1 MKKFLYLVLI
11 IFIAAMGVSACS
23 SVTADQPAAQP
34 TPLPTV
40 MVDAS
45 TVAEGRIVPKEDVSL
60 SFLASGQVAE
70 VLVEEG
76 DIVQVG
82 DIVARLGNHEEIES
96 NLANIRVELLA
107 AEQAL
112 QALKDNVSVQR
123 SSLARDISTT
133 NLRLR
138 DAQYALDNWTVPS
151 NQRDLTPMEAV
162 VLMKEGL
169 DKARDAFELV
179 ESRPKGDSLRED
191 RKDAL
196 DSAQSDY
203 NSAVRRLEL
212 VTEVSDAQTQL
223 DKLMSDFQALETGPD
238 PDDLASAEARIAAA
252 EAGIKASE
260 AALERLELKATIGG
274 FVLEQ
279 DLIVGQSVS
288 AGVPVMRIVDFSE
301 MYVDTEDLTELE
313 VVDIELGQT
322 VIVRADAL
330 RDVEL
335 TGKVIKISNI
345 FEEKRGDITYTVRIL
360 LDKLDPRLRWGMT
373 VEVAFE

>member
-11 IFIAAMGVSACS
+11 IFIAVVGASACS